1 MKTTTLAI
9 ENDYIKAFINALD
22 EVGCRL
28 ISQKPISDWT
38 TEIEVSYEYAHN
50 LFYLATIMS
59 INKKLEEFNTTLR
72 PSKS

>member
-9 ENDYIKAFINALD
+9 ENEFIKAFINALD
-22 EVGCRL
+22 EVGCEL
-28 ISQKPISDWT
+28 VSQKPIGDFT
-38 TEIEVSYEYAHN
+38 TEVEVSYEYPHN

-72 PSKS
+72 P